1 MIGLLV
7 AAVLVMITS
16 LVGVITL
23 WSRARRFVERNLG
36 FLVSFSAG
44 VFLVMTYRLIGEVVE
59 HSTSVMQGFGWILF
73 GMVAIWLLFKL
84 LPALHHHDTHHGD
97 HVEHHHID
105 PRRLLISDGIHNLGD
120 GILLAASFLTAPVL
134 GAAVAISICVHE
146 TLQQLSEFFVLRD
159 AGYSVGKA
167 LRTSFLVQSTLLV
180 GALGGY
186 YLLDIF
192 SILEVPL
199 LGIAAGAFL
208 VVVLNDLIPHSV
220 REAKSTAHYVRHL
233 AWFVIGLALM
243 SFLAWALPHPEKAPG
258 DLTLRLASPEAPL

>member
-1 MIGLLV
+1 M
-7 AAVLVMITS
+7 
-16 LVGVITL
+16 
-23 WSRARRFVERNLG
+23 
-36 FLVSFSAG
+36 
-44 VFLVMTYRLIGEVVE
+44 
-59 HSTSVMQGFGWILF
+59 
-73 GMVAIWLLFKL
+73 
-84 LPALHHHDTHHGD
+84 
-97 HVEHHHID
+97 
-105 PRRLLISDGIHNLGD
+105 
-120 GILLAASFLTAPVL
+120 LAASFLTAPVL